1 MPGRS
6 GAGETITTVGFDDA
20 AVGAECTDPLEERGG
35 ADANLGSQFGERNRL
50 VGTGE
55 DGRDALVERTGR
67 RRHRLAAIGDFQSE
81 GVAALCQLDGQRL
94 RRRRRAMFDR
104 QSDLITVA
112 AQVEIAVAP
121 GVELDEPRSACP
133 ARTPPPP
140 FLA

>member
-81 GVAALCQLDGQRL
+81 GVAALCQLDGPRVW
-94 RRRRRAMFDR
+94 RRAPAVVGPQA
-104 QSDLITVA
+104 QSIT
-112 AQVEIAVAP
+112 
-121 GVELDEPRSACP
+121 
-133 ARTPPPP
+133 
-140 FLA
+140 

>member
-67 RRHRLAAIGDFQSE
+67 RRHRLAATSRGSSGE
-81 GVAALCQLDGQRL
+81 GMSKRNAPQAEPSINVAL
-94 RRRRRAMFDR
+94 
-104 QSDLITVA
+104 
-112 AQVEIAVAP
+112 AP
-121 GVELDEPRSACP
+121 KS
-133 ARTPPPP
+133 T
-140 FLA
+140 